1 MKKRKKNGD
10 IPSLLVLV
18 HHSSKK
24 GTWDVEP
31 ADRGWGMEKKKTSK
45 MRLTSAAHAQAV
57 ATGGG
62 VAADGSRGAIS
73 LWVHHTPLLPVMVPR
88 AAACCI
94 TIVLHG

>member
-45 MRLTSAAHAQAV
+45 MRLTSAAHAQAI

-62 VAADGSRGAIS
+62 MAVDGSYGAIS
-73 LWVHHTPLLPVMVPR
+73 LQVHHVPLLPIMAPCT
-88 AAACCI
+88 AAHCI